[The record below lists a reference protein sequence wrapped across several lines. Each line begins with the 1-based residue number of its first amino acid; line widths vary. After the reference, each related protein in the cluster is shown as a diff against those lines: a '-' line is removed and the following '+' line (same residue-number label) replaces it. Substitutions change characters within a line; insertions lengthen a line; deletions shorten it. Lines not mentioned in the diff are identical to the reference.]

1 MARESSR
8 GRLTVA
14 TRLLRELEDRGDNR
28 LETGQMALQNAFLLR
43 RSNMG
48 IHHRTRITTQHRVD
62 LRLAPQPDK
71 QRRHA
76 GEQRGKAKAKPDVA
90 A

>member
-43 RSNMG
+43 RSNMLWG
-48 IHHRTRITTQHRVD
+48 KRA
-62 LRLAPQPDK
+62 LQPCNCV
-71 QRRHA
+71 
-76 GEQRGKAKAKPDVA
+76 P
-90 A
+90 